1 MLLLYFI
8 LVPLNKGKNDSCGI
22 PENLHEIEVEHGAVI
37 GTRDWL
43 IRRNLVV
50 FSYVLLCL
58 TSVHPTWRRS
68 LVVCDAAYRVLQLS
82 DRSVGLSHLVL
93 ECLLDTA
100 SVFNATGCCL
110 DVRRFLVATS
120 SVTPLQGLHPL
131 MFPCLAVTDIQCLS
145 YSDYHSAS
153 RAVTTTV
160 PLVQ

>member
-1 MLLLYFI
+1 MASKLLVHAPSSFI

-93 ECLLDTA
+93 ECLLLFSTPLAAVWTFDVSSTRL
-100 SVFNATGCCL
+100 CL
-110 DVRRFLVATS
+110 AKL

-131 MFPCLAVTDIQCLS
+131 MFPCLAVTDI
-145 YSDYHSAS
+145 
-153 RAVTTTV
+153 
-160 PLVQ
+160 